1 MMRTLASRSSARRI
15 SAPHGADVRTIPRGA
30 DVRTALPAAI
40 ATGGL
45 ALTARA
51 LLVRA
56 LLVKLRRDVRAL
68 NAGDIEPLLSNY
80 TEDAVM
86 RFNDGE
92 HRWAGEHRGK
102 RAIARF
108 LQSFVDAGLRG
119 HVSELFVAG
128 APWRMTLI
136 ARFDDHAHD
145 AGGEEIYRNR
155 TMLLARTR
163 WGRIVLHD
171 DFYED
176 TQRIV
181 ALEHRLR
188 EREARRRP
196 A

>member
-1 MMRTLASRSSARRI
+1 MTRARETRSSARRDP
-15 SAPHGADVRTIPRGA
+15 AARGV
-30 DVRTALPAAI
+30 DVRTALPAAF
-40 ATGGL
+40 AAGGL

-51 LLVRA
+51 LIERA
-56 LLVKLRRDVRAL
+56 LLLKLRRDVRAL
-68 NAGDIEPLLSNY
+68 NAGNIEPLLSNY
-80 TEDAVM
+80 AEDAVM

-92 HRWAGEHRGK
+92 HRWAGEHHGK
-102 RAIARF
+102 RAIALF

-119 HVSELFVAG
+119 HVAELFAAG

-145 AGGEEIYRNR
+145 HHGQEIYRNR

-163 WGRIVLHD
+163 WGRIVLHE

-188 EREARRRP
+188 EREAPP
-196 A
+196 AQA

>member
-1 MMRTLASRSSARRI
+1 MTGARETRSSARRDPTACAI
-15 SAPHGADVRTIPRGA
+15 DMRA
-30 DVRTALPAAI
+30 ALPAAL
-40 ATGGL
+40 AAGGL

-51 LLVRA
+51 LLERA
-56 LLVKLRRDVRAL
+56 LLFKIRRDVRAL

-80 TEDAVM
+80 AEDAVM

-92 HRWAGEHRGK
+92 HRWAGEHHGK
-102 RAIARF
+102 HEIALF

-119 HVSELFVAG
+119 HVTELFAAG
-128 APWRMTLI
+128 APWRITLI

-145 AGGEEIYRNR
+145 DHGQEIYRNR

-163 WGRIVLHD
+163 WGRIVLHE

-188 EREARRRP
+188 EREAP
-196 A
+196 AAQA

>member
-1 MMRTLASRSSARRI
+1 MTSIHGTRSSARRDPAACGI
-15 SAPHGADVRTIPRGA
+15 DMRA
-30 DVRTALPAAI
+30 ALPAAL
-40 ATGGL
+40 AAGGL
-45 ALTARA
+45 ALTARP
-51 LLVRA
+51 LLERA
-56 LLVKLRRDVRAL
+56 LLFKIRRDVRAL
-68 NAGDIEPLLSNY
+68 NAGNIEPLLSNY
-80 TEDAVM
+80 AEDAVIH
-86 RFNDGE
+86 FNDGE

-102 RAIARF
+102 RAIAVF

-119 HVSELFVAG
+119 HVTELFAAG
-128 APWRMTLI
+128 TPWSMTLI

-145 AGGEEIYRNR
+145 LNGQEIYRNR

-163 WGRIVLHD
+163 WGRIVLHE

-188 EREARRRP
+188 EREAPP